1 MSKMK
6 QYLLTHPHVQMKNA
20 HTFPSSGSN
29 PYHPSSQFLLLQVFY
44 LSSQWLSYWLSHNG
58 TSCFKIE
65 IAFTFSLETMLFN
78 NVCFPQRPHCWFSSV
93 TRENARMRAKS
104 LQAFWLAT
112 LWAVVRQAPLSTGF
126 PRQEYWSGLSFL
138 ISSSRGS
145 FWPRDWTHVPG
156 INNVSPALAGRFF
169 TTEHLAHK
177 SPNLH
182 F

>member
-126 PRQEYWSGLSFL
+126 PRQEYWSGLPCPTAGDL
-138 ISSSRGS
+138 
-145 FWPRDWTHVPG
+145 PDPG
-156 INNVSPALAGRFF
+156 IKPMSVAAPALAGKDG
-169 TTEHLAHK
+169 TGE
-177 SPNLH
+177 
-182 F
+182 